1 MTQLKLEKREGRW
14 SPFKAIGQ
22 ADKFIEDLM
31 VPSIGKELATDQN
44 LDFPNLMNADNKK
57 LEQFLTMYGGY
68 KGYLETKISDI
79 EAIVG
84 ALEAA
89 FTESYNTA
97 LFKVV
102 REYEDNN
109 KKKPT
114 KEELRGEL
122 FSRFD
127 ALKELKQQLIDK
139 EVLYKKTA
147 GLLSTYT
154 TAYST
159 VSRVVA
165 LRTYGN
171 QL

>member
-1 MTQLKLEKREGRW
+1 MEKWTPENSVKKAQNEIDMLGI
-14 SPFKAIGQ
+14 PNFKV
-22 ADKFIEDLM
+22 DLSEREDLNF
-31 VPSIGKELATDQN
+31 SD
-44 LDFPNLMNADNKK
+44 LMNVDNSR
-57 LEQFLTMYGGY
+57 LEDFLTMYGGY

-79 EAIVG
+79 EATVG

-97 LFKVV
+97 LFKIAK
-102 REYEDNN
+102 EYENNN

-139 EVLYKKTA
+139 EVLYKKTS

>member
-1 MTQLKLEKREGRW
+1 MEKWTPENSVKKAQNEIDMLGI
-14 SPFKAIGQ
+14 PNFKV
-22 ADKFIEDLM
+22 DLSEREDLNF
-31 VPSIGKELATDQN
+31 SD
-44 LDFPNLMNADNKK
+44 LMNVDNSR
-57 LEQFLTMYGGY
+57 LEDFLTMYGGY

-127 ALKELKQQLIDK
+127 ALKELKQRLIDK

>member
-1 MTQLKLEKREGRW
+1 MQERETKWTPMKALGR
-14 SPFKAIGQ
+14 AQ
-22 ADKFIEDLM
+22 
-31 VPSIGKELATDQN
+31 KELDALGLPVFKVDLAEREELN
-44 LDFPNLMNADNKK
+44 FSKLMGYDNKN
-57 LEQFLTMYGGY
+57 LEDFLTMYGGY

-97 LFKVV
+97 LFKIAK
-102 REYEDNN
+102 EYEDNN

-127 ALKELKQQLIDK
+127 ALKELKQRLIDK

>member
-1 MTQLKLEKREGRW
+1 MEKWTPENSVKKAQNEIDMLGI
-14 SPFKAIGQ
+14 PNFKV
-22 ADKFIEDLM
+22 DLSEREDLNF
-31 VPSIGKELATDQN
+31 SD
-44 LDFPNLMNADNKK
+44 LMNVDNSR
-57 LEQFLTMYGGY
+57 LEDFLTMYGGY